1 MMKKKER
8 KKRTEGEEMQ
18 SESFDISRIQSKA
31 YIMVRGYIKKRV
43 REREREEEERKRG
56 NRRCRRRREK
66 ETEEQSGRSERGI
79 ARK

>member
-1 MMKKKER
+1 
-8 KKRTEGEEMQ
+8 MQ

-31 YIMVRGYIKKRV
+31 YIMVRDYIKKRV
-43 REREREEEERKRG
+43 REREREGEREEEERKRG

>member
-1 MMKKKER
+1 
-8 KKRTEGEEMQ
+8 MQ

-31 YIMVRGYIKKRV
+31 YIMERDYIKKRV
-43 REREREEEERKRG
+43 REREREREEEERKRG

>member
-1 MMKKKER
+1 
-8 KKRTEGEEMQ
+8 MQ

-31 YIMVRGYIKKRV
+31 YIMVRDYIKKGI